1 MALARRAPASRRTSS
16 IYASPAYLGST
27 ALATGVQP
35 IFA

>member
-1 MALARRAPASRRTSS
+1 MALARRALALRRTSS
-16 IYASPAYLGST
+16 IYASPAHLGST